1 MVDIPPSDEIQ
12 TPELAEYIAGLSDD
26 DFLGIYKLAES
37 GTLFAFAFASAL
49 RKERVHSLSAETA
62 NAVGAVIVER
72 KQLIEA
78 AREPATQ

>member
-49 RKERVHSLSAETA
+49 RKERVHS
-62 NAVGAVIVER
+62 
-72 KQLIEA
+72 
-78 AREPATQ
+78 